1 MQSIKSLF
9 GLLLTVCVM
18 SCHHAQEAK
27 EEAEVFTVT
36 NPLAFDT
43 TYTKDYV
50 AQLQSIKNIE
60 LRAQE
65 KGYLQNIYVDEGQ
78 YVRAGQV
85 LFKIM
90 PKMYEAE
97 VLKAKAAVL
106 AANAGIAKA
115 KAEVKMAET
124 ELLNVKSLA
133 GKQIISKSEQTLAES
148 KLESGKSEL
157 KAKYAELDEAK
168 AELALAQ
175 VHLSLTEIKAPFDGI
190 IDRIPHKL
198 GSLIEEGELLTSL
211 SDNKNI
217 FAYFNFTEVEY
228 LAYKTRTSDS
238 TKERVGLVL
247 ANNELYTQP
256 GIIQTI
262 EGEFDNNT
270 GTIAVRAK
278 FPNPDLL
285 IKHGETGKVRLTIPV
300 QNALVI
306 PQKATYE
313 VQDKI
318 YVYVLDKDNTVKSR
332 NITVGQKLSN
342 LYIITAGLDA
352 TDKILLDGLQTLKE
366 DEKVKTKFVAP
377 NEAIHNLQLI
387 QQ

>member
-1 MQSIKSLF
+1 
-9 GLLLTVCVM
+9 
-18 SCHHAQEAK
+18 
-27 EEAEVFTVT
+27 
-36 NPLAFDT
+36 
-43 TYTKDYV
+43 
-50 AQLQSIKNIE
+50 
-60 LRAQE
+60 
-65 KGYLQNIYVDEGQ
+65 
-78 YVRAGQV
+78 
-85 LFKIM
+85 
-90 PKMYEAE
+90 MYEAE

-157 KAKYAELDEAK
+157 NAKYAELEEAK

-175 VHLSLTEIKAPFDGI
+175 VHLSLTDIKAPFDGI

-198 GSLIEEGELLTSL
+198 GSLIDEGELLTSL

-228 LAYKTRTSDS
+228 LAYKTRTLDS

-247 ANNELYTQP
+247 ANNEPYAQP

-285 IKHGETGKVRLTIPV
+285 IKHGETGKVRLTIPI
-300 QNALVI
+300 QNALII

-318 YVYVLDKDNTVKSR
+318 YVYVVDKDNTVKSR

-342 LYIITAGLDA
+342 LYIVAAGLDA
-352 TDKILLDGLQTLKE
+352 NDKILLDGLQTVKE
-366 DEKVKTKFVAP
+366 DEKVKTKFVAA
-377 NEAIHNLQLI
+377 NEVIHNLQLI